1 MDVESPHSRVDG
13 EELAEPP
20 EPLEGDR
27 EQGRR
32 RRAHHSEAPAAHR
45 DQPPHRPE
53 HLEVDRAVMTPRG
66 SQREREERRA
76 DGHED
81 DQARDRPVR
90 DLRRHQHV
98 RDQEHDRDEVED
110 AVREHRPDE
119 RRPGTSPPRQLPRQH
134 RHARQLADPAGQ
146 YSVREQ
152 PDRERGEDEREP
164 RPRRRHRLPDHG
176 LPRERA
182 DEHGEQV
189 EPDRASD
196 PLPADDRERVS
207 DRLPAR
213 PAPDEERDHRSAKR
227 QDEQRTRPRPLRR
240 AELQGATT
248 PAGARPATSS

>member
-1 MDVESPHSRVDG
+1 
-13 EELAEPP
+13 
-20 EPLEGDR
+20 
-27 EQGRR
+27 
-32 RRAHHSEAPAAHR
+32 
-45 DQPPHRPE
+45 
-53 HLEVDRAVMTPRG
+53 
-66 SQREREERRA
+66 
-76 DGHED
+76 
-81 DQARDRPVR
+81 
-90 DLRRHQHV
+90 
-98 RDQEHDRDEVED
+98 EHDRDEVED

-213 PAPDEERDHRSAKR
+213 PAPDEERDHRSATR
-227 QDEQRTRPRPLRR
+227 QPVMSEATTGVADANARVSTIPKLSPPSDGATSALAAVSSSVNASCSRKPRTSMPSSETRSRVSSSRTASGSAPTTCRR
-240 AELQGATT
+240 A
-248 PAGARPATSS
+248 PV